1 MLFSQTLLLLQRKKL
16 IVLAFSLT
24 LDFFEKRAGN
34 LIRMRKI
41 AFSTLKSAFG
51 F

>member
-1 MLFSQTLLLLQRKKL
+1 
-16 IVLAFSLT
+16 LT
-24 LDFFEKRAGN
+24 YFYIFEKRAAS

-41 AFSTLKSAFG
+41 ALSRLKSAFG

>member
-1 MLFSQTLLLLQRKKL
+1 MERKKL
-16 IVLAFSLT
+16 IVLDFPLKSV
-24 LDFFEKRAGN
+24 FFEKRAAN
-34 LIRMRKI
+34 VIKMRKI